1 MPGVW
6 FDEGLLERIR
16 AHLEVSKGAF
26 AANTER
32 ARYADLKVFAE
43 WCRVE
48 RREVLPARAQTVVAF
63 IDAMSQSKAPATV
76 RRYVTSITWLHRA
89 AGVSNPCGG
98 EEVRFATRRMHR
110 KLGRRGSQK
119 LGLSR
124 DLVDRMLAASD
135 RNTLKGLRDC
145 ALLSVAYDTLCRRSE
160 LVLANVEH
168 LMCSDDGSG
177 SLYLPAC
184 KTDQE
189 GRGNFR
195 YMAPDTM
202 QWLMAYLKAAGH
214 GDGPLFRAAGSGGR
228 LSERLAGETVARIF
242 KTMARAAGIEATAIS
257 GHSTRIGKAQ
267 DCVAAGIGIGAVM
280 RDGGWRSEAMVARY
294 TEHLQVKQGASA
306 MLAAQQARPERLHR
320 E

>member
-6 FDEGLLERIR
+6 FDDGLLEQIR
-16 AHLEVSKGAF
+16 AHLEASRGAF

-43 WCRVE
+43 WCLLE
-48 RREVLPARAQTVVAF
+48 RRDVLPTRAQTVVAF

-76 RRYVTSITWLHRA
+76 RRYITSIAWLHRA
-89 AGVSNPCGG
+89 AGVANPCG
-98 EEVRFATRRMHR
+98 EDEVRFALRRMHR

-135 RNTLKGLRDC
+135 HDTLKGLRDC

-160 LVLANVEH
+160 LVLADVEH
-168 LMCSDDGSG
+168 LTCSDDGSG
-177 SLYLPAC
+177 SLYLPTC

-189 GRGNFR
+189 GKGSFR
-195 YMAPDTM
+195 YLAPDTM

-214 GDGPLFRAAGSGGR
+214 GQGPIFRAAGSGGR

-242 KTMARAAGIEATAIS
+242 KSMAKAAGIEATAIS

-267 DCVAAGIGIGAVM
+267 DCVAAGIGIGAIM
-280 RDGGWRSEAMVARY
+280 RDGGWKSEAMVARY

-306 MLAAQQARPERLHR
+306 ILAARRARL
-320 E
+320 